1 MEKKKPH
8 RSLSEVKVLVESG
21 RVRATV
27 SAYNTAKMI
36 GINKLAEMC
45 DVVMS
50 LTPANF
56 CKSMTTYKDHTVWQD
71 VYHAKTATGFE
82 VYLKLT
88 VVDDLL
94 IVSFKEL

>member
-1 MEKKKPH
+1 MEKRKPH
-8 RSLSEVKVLVESG
+8 FDLAIVRSLIEAGKVK
-21 RVRATV
+21 ATA
-27 SAYNTAKMI
+27 SAYDTARLI

-45 DVVMS
+45 DVVIS

-56 CKSMTTYKDHTVWQD
+56 YKSMTTYKDHTIWQD
-71 VYHAKTATGFE
+71 VYHAKTVADIK

-88 VVDDLL
+88 IIDDLL